1 MSIQDTYLFTEG
13 NFDADL
19 VQKILPDE
27 INAKIKIV
35 SAEGYSNLLS
45 KARSLLIHK
54 PESKIILVLDADVSS
69 DEEVNEKI
77 SFIQTYLSV
86 VAAADRFEVFLQVPE
101 IESIFLEDK
110 DLAEEIVRTYALN
123 PDFKGTD
130 FKLSDLEFEFA
141 KEKPK
146 KSLERLLGGERNL
159 RALIESDLSEEFVI
173 KIRKLD
179 FPQKLIKY
187 IEQLS
192 LDTAA

>member
-54 PESKIILVLDADVSS
+54 PESKIILVLGADVSS

-159 RALIESDLSEEFVI
+159 RALIESDLSEEFVL

>member
-1 MSIQDTYLFTEG
+1 MSIKDTYLFTEG

-159 RALIESDLSEEFVI
+159 RALIESDLSEEFVL

>member
-1 MSIQDTYLFTEG
+1 
-13 NFDADL
+13 
-19 VQKILPDE
+19 
-27 INAKIKIV
+27 
-35 SAEGYSNLLS
+35 
-45 KARSLLIHK
+45 
-54 PESKIILVLDADVSS
+54 VLGADVSS

-159 RALIESDLSEEFVI
+159 RALIESDLSEEFVL

>member
-159 RALIESDLSEEFVI
+159 RALIESDLSEEFVL